1 MGTLADVPT
10 GAAAKSLPLCDLVM
24 KGGVTSG
31 LVYPSMVTRLATTY
45 RFANVGGSSAGAI
58 AAALAAAAEYGRQTD
73 NGGGMS
79 RLDAAADD
87 LGGKGVLRGMF
98 QPTPGARPLFR
109 LIQGAFLVQS
119 PDGAK
124 VPVSRRLRIAAGM
137 ACTQR
142 KLVSLVGIVL
152 LAVLVVL
159 AIGAFSAF
167 STALAVVLA
176 VLVALLLIPL
186 VALATVL
193 VAAGLLIGSTLNT
206 LGESDYGVCP
216 GSNQGRPETAVIDW
230 LHGHIQD
237 CAGRKDEG
245 APLTFRDLDAQGI
258 RLTMLTTDLSFA
270 RPVRVPEGIGDYRF
284 DPVEMRERFPA
295 AVVDAMVKAGKP
307 DGDGHHVRMPTA
319 DLPVLVGVRL
329 SLSFPLLL
337 SAMRLYWPDDR
348 QGGELRRHLFSDGG
362 IGSNFPVHLFDVW
375 FPGRPTF
382 AIDLVDYPEGDTR
395 DVVMLS
401 DPSVPLVPR
410 WNKIT
415 SLFAFVGDIKDAMQN
430 WRDTLQSEL
439 PGFRDRVC
447 QIRVKDTEGG
457 LHLDMSP
464 AMIKLLVD
472 RGKEAGDEILKTFDA
487 HQWEQHRYV
496 RYLTLMGQVQ
506 DSLHRADQ
514 PFGDFA
520 PGLKEGLPA
529 VTVYR
534 TGRDAAW
541 CQRAEQAT
549 ASLLS
554 LGDQWGPPPL
564 GVDFLGPDRPLPEA
578 ATRVVPRA

>member
-1 MGTLADVPT
+1 MGTPADVPT
-10 GAAAKSLPLCDLVM
+10 GAAAKTLPLCDLVM

-58 AAALAAAAEYGRQTD
+58 AAALAAAAEYGRRTD
-73 NGGGMS
+73 DGGGMHK
-79 RLDAAADD
+79 LTAAAED
-87 LGGKGVLRGMF
+87 LSRPGVLKGMF
-98 QPTPGARPLFR
+98 QPTPGARPLFEV
-109 LIQGAFLVQS
+109 IQGAFLVEG
-119 PDGAK
+119 PEGAK
-124 VPVSRRLRIAAGM
+124 VRLGRRLRIAAGM
-137 ACTQR
+137 ACARR
-142 KLVSLVGIVL
+142 KLVTLVGSLLLVAVAV
-152 LAVLVVL
+152 LAV
-159 AIGAFSAF
+159 GAFSAF
-167 STALAVVLA
+167 PLALAIVLVLPAA
-176 VLVALLLIPL
+176 VLILI

-193 VAAGLLIGSTLNT
+193 AAAGLLIWSTVKT

-230 LHGHIQD
+230 LYEHIQD
-237 CAGRKDEG
+237 CAGRTTAG
-245 APLTFRDLDAQGI
+245 SPLTFRDLDSQGI

-284 DPVEMRERFPA
+284 DPVEMRDRFPA
-295 AVVDAMVKAGKP
+295 AVVDAMVKAGEP
-307 DGDGHHVRMPTA
+307 DGDGRHVRMPTA

-348 QGGELRRHLFSDGG
+348 PGGELRRHLFSDGG

-395 DVVMLS
+395 DVVMLP

-415 SLFAFVGDIKDAMQN
+415 SLGAFVGDIKDAAQN
-430 WRDTLQSEL
+430 WRDNLQSEL

-447 QIRVKDTEGG
+447 QIRLKDTEGG

-464 AMIKLLVD
+464 RMIKLLVD
-472 RGKEAGDEILKTFDA
+472 RGTEAGDEILKTFNA

-506 DSLHRADQ
+506 DSLHRADG

-520 PGLKEGLPA
+520 PGLEEGLPA
-529 VTVYR
+529 VKVYR
-534 TGRDAAW
+534 EGRDAAW
-541 CQRAEQAT
+541 CQRAEHAT

-554 LGDQWGPPPL
+554 LADEWGPPPL

-578 ATRVVPRA
+578 AMRVVPRA